1 VARQVLFATRMAAL
15 KRIHEFMKAQMR
27 VRRAKNRL
35 RDLQKAK
42 ERRQRRQEDEAKA
55 ALAVYCQTM

>member
-1 VARQVLFATRMAAL
+1 MAAL